1 MGWLLVP
8 IQGRC
13 DGDEVLPGGERLD
26 RGWDGCEISGLDGL
40 PSFWAAVATAE
51 AKDWLLGVRYP
62 LFAPPGD
69 APVPGPSRPGAPA
82 ARAAACG
89 ALPLLDPD
97 PAVAG
102 AALDRA
108 EAAAVEAAS
117 VAAKYIEFFVLALG
131 GGSGAACGPATRA
144 AVHRACERLAAV
156 RERHRIEVVLGVAV
170 PAAARGPAAAD
181 PAPWLADL
189 AAEFPRLA
197 LALTLPGAAGGG
209 AAVGGAAGWGAAGA
223 PAPPVVPGGESTAP
237 VPDWPWLP
245 WVGHLRLD
253 GTALGTAAGALAEAI
268 AAAVSRRRPGFR
280 VVLQQPDGTPEPRRT
295 AAFTR
300 ARDLVRRVGN

>member
-8 IQGRC
+8 IQGRY
-13 DGDEVLPGGERLD
+13 DGDEGLPGGERLD

-40 PSFWAAVATAE
+40 PSFWAAVSTAE

-69 APVPGPSRPGAPA
+69 APAPDPSRPGAPA
-82 ARAAACG
+82 ARAAAWG

-97 PAVAG
+97 PAVAY
-102 AALDRA
+102 AALDRV

-117 VAAKYIEFFVLALG
+117 VAAKYIEFFVLTLG
-131 GGSGAACGPATRA
+131 GASGAACGPATQA

-156 RERHRIEVVLGVAV
+156 RERHRIEVVLGVTLS
-170 PAAARGPAAAD
+170 AAASGPAAAD

-197 LALTLPGAAGGG
+197 LALALPGG
-209 AAVGGAAGWGAAGA
+209 AAEGEAGA
-223 PAPPVVPGGESTAP
+223 PAPPAVPGGESAAA
-237 VPDWPWLP
+237 VAGWPWLP

-253 GTALGTAAGALAEAI
+253 GTALGTAGGALAEAI
-268 AAAVSRRRPGFR
+268 AVAVSRRRPGFR
-280 VVLQQPDGTPEPRRT
+280 VVLGQPDGTPEPRRA
-295 AAFTR
+295 AAFTWV
-300 ARDLVRRVGN
+300 RDLVRRVGN